1 MILIRFSLSIIVLL
15 FIPLVALPFQI
26 EAQVPSIIHIHSTF
40 STGRDSIESIVQ
52 TARKKGIK
60 IIIMTDHNLIKFE
73 YGLFPLRN
81 LIKKSESQSSI
92 MLKKPETYLKEIE
105 RLNKRYPDI
114 LIIPGCEVASFYYW
128 QGNPLKGQLKLKD
141 WDRHLLLIGLYNA
154 EDFRRI
160 PQIGSPADRSFRL
173 SSFLYLWP
181 IALFVIGCKLINYKK
196 EEKVKLKLMVVKRKK
211 TYRWQGIFLIIISVI
226 FLINYFPFTQYH
238 YNIYKGYAGYAPYQ
252 QVIDFAH
259 KNDILVYWAHPES
272 TNSRDYNMVKFMTDK
287 YPEALIKTS
296 HYNGFAALYEGWREC
311 AKPGG
316 YWDEALIEFL
326 KGNRDK
332 PVWCIGELDYHYEG
346 EGGKTIDQVQ
356 TIFLS
361 HTINSE
367 SILHCLES
375 GKMYA
380 MRRTRDY
387 CLQLN
392 EFYVTASNKKIFSG
406 ETLYAAE
413 YPQIV
418 AHVSAIPEAEQRIT
432 VKLIRNGKIIKQ
444 IHASSPVQLDYIDTK
459 AEPYSYYRLDISTQY
474 PHQLYSNPIFFKLK
488 GEN

>member
-1 MILIRFSLSIIVLL
+1 MRKKIFSFLIISLL
-15 FIPLVALPFQI
+15 FTTSTVFSQQVEEQIPG
-26 EAQVPSIIHIHSTF
+26 IIHVHSTF
-40 STGRDSIESIVQ
+40 STGRDTIESIVQ
-52 TARKKGIK
+52 AAHKKGIK

-81 LIKKSESQSSI
+81 LIRKSESHSSI
-92 MLKKPETYLKEIE
+92 MLKKPETYLREIE
-105 RLNKRYPDI
+105 RLNKHYPDV

-128 QGNPLKGQLKLKD
+128 EGNPLKGQLELKD

-173 SSFLYLWP
+173 SSLLYLWP
-181 IALFVIGCKLINYKK
+181 IALFMIGWKLKNYKK
-196 EEKVKLKLMVVKRKK
+196 EEKIKLKLMVLKRKK
-211 TYRWQGIFLIIISVI
+211 TYRWQGISLMIISII

-259 KNDILVYWAHPES
+259 KKDILVYWAHPES
-272 TNSRDYNMVKFMTDK
+272 TNSRDYNRVKFITDK

-296 HYNGFAALYEGWREC
+296 HYNGFAALYEGRREC

-326 KGNRDK
+326 KGKRDK

-367 SILHCLES
+367 SILHCLKS

-380 MRRTRDY
+380 VRRTRHY

-392 EFYVTASNKKIFSG
+392 EFYVTASNKKVFSG
-406 ETLYAAE
+406 ETLSAAE

-418 AHVSAIPEAEQRIT
+418 AQISTSPETEKRIT
-432 VKLIRNGKIIKQ
+432 AKLIRNGIVIKE
-444 IHASSPVQLDYIDTK
+444 IKGSSPVQLNYIDTE
-459 AEPYSYYRLDISTQY
+459 AEPYNYYRLDISTKY
-474 PHQLYSNPIFFKLK
+474 PHQIFSNPIFFKLK
-488 GEN
+488 AEK